1 MKISIITR
9 HAVSNYG
16 SVLQAFSLQEVLRQL
31 GHEVE
36 IVDYVRVDEEPAR
49 LERTMLS
56 IKPSWNCSLPRR
68 ILYLALR
75 TPESIIAGLRFKQER
90 VRLLTT
96 TRRYKSEE
104 ELRDDPPS
112 GDVHMVGSDQVWGP
126 VGPNQFDAAYVL
138 SYAPNHA
145 PRVSYA
151 ASFGKVDL
159 PYDVRRNFANEL
171 EKFSAI
177 LVREDAAV
185 ETLASWGLESTQ
197 VLDPTLL
204 LSKDYWDTFSGPIR
218 DSGYILIYQIHNNP
232 MVERFA
238 GRAAE
243 RLGLP
248 VLRVSAS
255 IRQVVRKGK
264 FRYLPKVDQFISYI
278 NNASLVVTDSFHGTA
293 FSINL
298 NTPFVEVLPDNGTSS
313 RNISIL
319 RLLGLEDRITRSADD
334 VDIIDRVV
342 DFESVNRRLEAHRR
356 SSLSA
361 LCDAL
366 TRCMNNDWH
375 DDDFPCWQ

>member
-1 MKISIITR
+1 MFISIITR

-16 SVLQAFSLQEVLRQL
+16 SVLQAYALQEVLRQL

-36 IVDYVRVDEEPAR
+36 IVDYVREDEEPAR

-56 IKPSWNCSLPRR
+56 VKPSWNRSLPRR

-75 TPESIIAGLRFKQER
+75 TPESVAAGMHFKRER
-90 VRLLTT
+90 GRLLTT
-96 TRRYKSEE
+96 TRRYKSEA
-104 ELRDDPPS
+104 ELRNDPPS

-126 VGPNQFDAAYVL
+126 VGPNQFDVAYVL
-138 SYAPNHA
+138 SYAPDYA
-145 PRVSYA
+145 PRISYA
-151 ASFGKVDL
+151 ASFGKVEL
-159 PYDVRRNFANEL
+159 PHDVRQSFAGEL
-171 EKFSAI
+171 GKFSTI

-185 ETLASWGLESTQ
+185 ETLASWGFKSMQ

-204 LSKDYWDTFSGPIR
+204 LSKDYWDGFAGPIR
-218 DSGYILIYQIHNNP
+218 ESNYVLIYQIHNNP
-232 MVERFA
+232 IVECFA
-238 GRAAE
+238 ERAAE

-255 IRQVVRKGK
+255 FRQIVRKGR
-264 FRYLPKVDQFISYI
+264 FRYLPKVDQFVSYI
-278 NNASLVVTDSFHGTA
+278 NKASLVVTDSFHGTA

-319 RLLGLEDRITRSADD
+319 RLLGVEDRITRSADD
-334 VDIIDRVV
+334 VDIIDRAI
-342 DFESVNRRLEAHRR
+342 DFESVNRRLDAYRR

-361 LCDAL
+361 LRDAL
-366 TRCMNNDWH
+366 SNCRNDRGA
-375 DDDFPCWQ
+375 